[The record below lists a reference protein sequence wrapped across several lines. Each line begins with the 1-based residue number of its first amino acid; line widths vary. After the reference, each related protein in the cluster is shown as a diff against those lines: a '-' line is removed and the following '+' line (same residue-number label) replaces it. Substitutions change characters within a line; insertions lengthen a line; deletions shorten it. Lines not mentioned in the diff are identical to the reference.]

1 MMRRLTAMV
10 LLILAGPATAVAP
23 EDGTIWFS
31 LEAANGARLGHA
43 SHRVVETADG
53 REIRDDSEI
62 LVQEL
67 ADPPT
72 RITGRTII
80 RQDRAGR
87 TLSVSIVSQVG
98 RGTSRTEA
106 RIGAD
111 AAEITRETPVGR
123 RTVRVPLG
131 PRVRFDDGAG
141 LLAGW
146 DIAATPRL
154 EYDNLDV
161 SAMVVEHVVLEAAPA
176 ADGRLLVLRRRYD
189 GGALRAVARLVLDR
203 DRRLVSTTQPMFG
216 TAITAR
222 TTDRATALRAHP
234 PYTVLANSLVRA
246 PFRMPPSALQGHVR
260 YRAAFVDSIAF
271 ALPQTGEQAATSEGA
286 GVTLDICAGC
296 GPGLPHDPATLAD
309 ALRPTAWLQS
319 DDRRLRRIAA
329 PVARLAVSD
338 ARKMELL
345 LARARPY
352 LARVDFTG
360 HYSAVETIRR
370 RAGDCTEAA
379 VLLAALGRAAGIPTR
394 VANGLVY
401 SRERYHGVSNVFMPH
416 SWVLAFVDGRWRSF
430 DLALDAFDASH
441 IAITVGDGDARS
453 VQAASQLA
461 SLLHWENMAEI
472 RIRPAR

>member
-1 MMRRLTAMV
+1 MRRLTMMIV
-10 LLILAGPATAVAP
+10 LALAGPASAAAP
-23 EDGTIWFS
+23 EAGTIWFS

-67 ADPPT
+67 ADSPT
-72 RITGRTII
+72 RIAGQTII

-87 TLSVSIVSQVG
+87 TLSISIDSQVG
-98 RGTSRTEA
+98 PSRSRTEA

-111 AAEITRETPVGR
+111 AAEITRRTAAGG

-131 PRVRFDDGAG
+131 REVRFDDGAG

-161 SAMVVEHVVLEAAPA
+161 AAMLVEHVVLEATP
-176 ADGRLLVLRRRYD
+176 GPEGGIFVLRKRYD
-189 GGALRAVARLVLDR
+189 GGELRAVARLVLDR

-222 TTDRATALRAHP
+222 TTDRETALRDHP

-246 PFRMPPSALQGHVR
+246 PFRMPSSALQGHVR
-260 YRAAFVDSIAF
+260 YRASFADGIAF
-271 ALPQTGEQAATSEGA
+271 ALPQTGEQAAASEPA
-286 GVTLDICAGC
+286 GVTLDVCAGC

-309 ALRPTAWLQS
+309 ALRPTSWLQS

-338 ARKMELL
+338 TRKMELL

-430 DLALDAFDASH
+430 DLALEAFDSSH

-461 SLLHWENMAEI
+461 SLLHWEDMAEI